1 MVKAKMD
8 GILLEK
14 HGHHGYGDPPD
25 PRKPAL
31 EFYVVGADNYGLDT
45 VHYDPRPM
53 AWDANDDIA
62 YNRPRS
68 SAHTREMIG
77 FPLTKHQPLHVDRAA
92 EKKRKEIE
100 LYRNLNGGMGFS
112 TATWMRRGVRE
123 DKENYIPFRSAGANY
138 PPRTA
143 RGQIQNLYPGKTRP
157 HSADLRRTRPLY
169 TGQGEINRGPLIH
182 FEGPVNRNILPEE
195 PPWDPEWP
203 EPNDTHRPVV
213 ARLKN
218 PPQVDGR
225 GEKLVI
231 NGLRSMF
238 EVQERRGNRQAAR
251 KFGEGG
257 LFQQEGGRWLKRMWK
272 DNAWAEPGG
281 IRGSMRNGPTNCSE
295 RHHPVADGFAPARI
309 VGDGW
314 GAKKWPQKGRC
325 AREAVVR
332 GAQHLTLQPHREQQ
346 AQPILNRDDVMS
358 GGSII
363 LAHPIR
369 AGLERTRGRER
380 RSTSDPAAG
389 SSPLSSQVCNWRDRR
404 GNCPFPHGEDGR
416 EDLLHGEYQNASVA
430 LTACEGLPYDG
441 VSKGLSRGRVLRLH
455 GPLPVKLPRP
465 C

>member
-1 MVKAKMD
+1 
-8 GILLEK
+8 
-14 HGHHGYGDPPD
+14 
-25 PRKPAL
+25 
-31 EFYVVGADNYGLDT
+31 
-45 VHYDPRPM
+45 
-53 AWDANDDIA
+53 
-62 YNRPRS
+62 
-68 SAHTREMIG
+68 
-77 FPLTKHQPLHVDRAA
+77 
-92 EKKRKEIE
+92 
-100 LYRNLNGGMGFS
+100 
-112 TATWMRRGVRE
+112 
-123 DKENYIPFRSAGANY
+123 
-138 PPRTA
+138 
-143 RGQIQNLYPGKTRP
+143 
-157 HSADLRRTRPLY
+157 
-169 TGQGEINRGPLIH
+169 
-182 FEGPVNRNILPEE
+182 
-195 PPWDPEWP
+195 
-203 EPNDTHRPVV
+203 
-213 ARLKN
+213 
-218 PPQVDGR
+218 
-225 GEKLVI
+225 
-231 NGLRSMF
+231 MF

-455 GPLPVKLPRP
+455 GPHAKMPWTVGGRSRTHRIETPWAGYAAFNP
-465 C
+465 YF

>member
-1 MVKAKMD
+1 
-8 GILLEK
+8 
-14 HGHHGYGDPPD
+14 
-25 PRKPAL
+25 
-31 EFYVVGADNYGLDT
+31 
-45 VHYDPRPM
+45 M
-53 AWDANDDIA
+53 AWDPNDDVA

-68 SAHTREMIG
+68 QARTREMIG

-92 EKKRKEIE
+92 EKKRKDIEI
-100 LYRNLNGGMGFS
+100 YRNLNGGMGFS
-112 TATWMRRGVRE
+112 TATWMKRGLRE
-123 DKENYIPFRSAGANY
+123 NKENYVPFRSAGANY

-143 RGQIQNLYPGKTRP
+143 RGQVQNLYPGRTRP
-157 HSADLRRTRPLY
+157 HSADVYRTKPLY

-182 FEGPVNRNILPEE
+182 FEGPLNMNVLPEE

-203 EPNDTHRPVV
+203 NPKDTHRPVV

-281 IRGSMRNGPTNCSE
+281 IKGSMRNGPTNCSDS
-295 RHHPVADGFAPARI
+295 HHPVADGFAPARI

-314 GAKKWPQKGRC
+314 GAKRWPQKGSHI
-325 AREAVVR
+325 VNSK
-332 GAQHLTLQPHREQQ
+332 P
-346 AQPILNRDDVMS
+346 N
-358 GGSII
+358 
-363 LAHPIR
+363 
-369 AGLERTRGRER
+369 
-380 RSTSDPAAG
+380 STSVVTTFGKEKRKGAPVNLRPG
-389 SSPLSSQVCNWRDRR
+389 CWR

-416 EDLLHGEYQNASVA
+416 EDLVH
-430 LTACEGLPYDG
+430 GLPYDG
-441 VSKGLSRGRVLRLH
+441 VTRGLSGGRVLRLH
-455 GPLPVKLPRP
+455 GPHPKKPWTVGGRSRTQSTATPWAGYAAFNP
-465 C
+465 YF